1 MYVALVPNRNS
12 PPAYLL
18 REGYREDG
26 KVKSR
31 TLANLSHW
39 PLAKIERLRRVLRD
53 EVLSGAAEGLTMLRS
68 LPHGH
73 VAAVLGIT
81 RKIGLDR
88 LLAVGQAP
96 ARLAALVLAMILA
109 RVIDPASK
117 LATARQLDAATAT
130 SSLGP
135 LLELGTVSEQELYA
149 ALDWLLSQQSRIE
162 SRLAQRHLSQG
173 TLVLYDVSSTYF
185 EGRTCP
191 LARRDYSRDGKRDKL
206 QIIFGLLCA
215 SDGCPVAVEVFEGNT
230 GDPST
235 LAAQITKLK
244 QRFHLDHV
252 VLVGDRG
259 MITEARVETV
269 LKPAGLDWITAL
281 RAPTIRMLLEQG
293 AFQLSLF
300 DERDLAEVTSLD
312 FPDERLV
319 VCRNPWL
326 AAERARKR
334 RDLLA
339 ATEADLRKV
348 VKAVARKT
356 KPLRGADKIG
366 LAAGAVLNRH
376 KVAKH
381 FILTITDDTFGF
393 DRNTEAI
400 EAEGRLAVD
409 LQAVSRA
416 LCSGLAASGL
426 GTLRGCDDGRS
437 RGGSLGALMIV
448 EQNGSQRLTHVP
460 LEIIG
465 EHAQQHVGTDP
476 IGQAVVDRP
485 DLKIDGLDGPERAF
499 GLAQALIE
507 PHDIAGGERCLVEIG
522 ADDIEAIEPA
532 LGLDGLGVAVEAERI
547 VGDGQDEVLG
557 HLMPIE
563 HRTGGEAD
571 LVGAAQ
577 RFGLAGDSFGH
588 LAQVG
593 FGGGQQVQ
601 TFAGTLGGEPGIAA
615 DHQTVIGKVRRGH
628 LGKIAFVEQRELERA
643 LLQQRPDG
651 RRTQCGDPVEASGL

>member
-39 PLAKIERLRRVLRD
+39 PLAKIERLRHVLRD
-53 EVLSGAAEGLTMLRS
+53 EVLSSTAEGLTMLRS

-73 VAAVLGIT
+73 VAAVLGIA

-88 LLAVGQAP
+88 LLAAGQAS
-96 ARLAALVLAMILA
+96 ARLATLVLAMILA

-117 LATARQLDAATAT
+117 LATARQLDATTAT

-191 LARRDYSRDGKRDKL
+191 LARRGYSRDGKRDKL

-235 LAAQITKLK
+235 LAAQVAKLK

-281 RAPTIRMLLEQG
+281 RAPTIRTLLEQG

-300 DERDLAEVTSLD
+300 DERDLAEVTSAD
-312 FPDERLV
+312 FPDDRLV

-334 RDLLA
+334 LDLLA

-348 VKAVARKT
+348 AKAVARKT

-376 KVAKH
+376 K
-381 FILTITDDTFGF
+381 G
-393 DRNTEAI
+393 
-400 EAEGRLAVD
+400 
-409 LQAVSRA
+409 
-416 LCSGLAASGL
+416 
-426 GTLRGCDDGRS
+426 
-437 RGGSLGALMIV
+437 
-448 EQNGSQRLTHVP
+448 
-460 LEIIG
+460 
-465 EHAQQHVGTDP
+465 
-476 IGQAVVDRP
+476 GQALHPDHHRRYVRLRP
-485 DLKIDGLDGPERAF
+485 
-499 GLAQALIE
+499 Q
-507 PHDIAGGERCLVEIG
+507 H
-522 ADDIEAIEPA
+522 
-532 LGLDGLGVAVEAERI
+532 
-547 VGDGQDEVLG
+547 
-557 HLMPIE
+557 
-563 HRTGGEAD
+563 
-571 LVGAAQ
+571 
-577 RFGLAGDSFGH
+577 
-588 LAQVG
+588 
-593 FGGGQQVQ
+593 
-601 TFAGTLGGEPGIAA
+601 
-615 DHQTVIGKVRRGH
+615 RGH
-628 LGKIAFVEQRELERA
+628 RGRGQARWLLCHPHQSRQDNARHQRCRA
-643 LLQQRPDG
+643 
-651 RRTQCGDPVEASGL
+651 GL